1 MYVLFN
7 YLLILKERVIRGFYM
22 IKREFSRISEKYH
35 KTEIKEVLDKDYNI
49 FISNKDNIPAEK
61 KHGEIAGL
69 SVIHLR

>member
-1 MYVLFN
+1 
-7 YLLILKERVIRGFYM
+7 M